1 MEVTLVERAVYIL
14 DMNVE
19 RRSGSKLRLCDCIV
33 LGGAAP
39 SPTDR
44 TNRVEYVE
52 DADCRRNILNAVTI
66 LLTVHASCVDLVSS
80 TVALLVQ
87 KLSFNFFSRIIRI
100 AKPDPLV
107 YRIL

>member
-19 RRSGSKLRLCDCIV
+19 RRSGSKLRLCYCIV

-44 TNRVEYVE
+44 TSRVE
-52 DADCRRNILNAVTI
+52 
-66 LLTVHASCVDLVSS
+66 
-80 TVALLVQ
+80 
-87 KLSFNFFSRIIRI
+87 
-100 AKPDPLV
+100 
-107 YRIL
+107 